1 VEELFT
7 GRKKMLKI
15 SGSISEEIDMDL
27 AEVLVILQDQKDIMS
42 MIQDYES
49 KVMSASEEISFL
61 QFILDAGIVWAMPES
76 YKKRVK
82 DSLEKNIIYFN

>member
-1 VEELFT
+1 MEELFT

-27 AEVLVILQDQKDIMS
+27 TEVLMILQDQKDIMS
-42 MIQDYES
+42 MITAYES
-49 KVMSASEEISFL
+49 KQMSASEEVSFL

-76 YKKRVK
+76 YQKRVE
-82 DSLEKNIIYFN
+82 DFLDKNLIYYN

>member
-1 VEELFT
+1 
-7 GRKKMLKI
+7 MLKI

-27 AEVLVILQDQKDIMS
+27 TEVLIILQDQKDIMS

-49 KVMSASEEISFL
+49 KQMSVSEEINFL
-61 QFILDAGIVWAMPES
+61 QFILDAGIVWAMPNS
-76 YKKRVK
+76 YIKRVE